1 VFHSFP
7 HSQNH
12 LSSLRGDQAHSGQ
25 RIRGPDVSRSRSRST
40 SRSITVEVASA
51 ILDIM
56 KHMSERIDLLNPA
69 DWPGVCSIYE
79 EGIATGLGT
88 FETKAPSWEE
98 WNAAR
103 LPHSRL
109 VARDERVLGWAALS
123 PISKRA
129 CYAGVAEVGIYV
141 AAVARGRGIGRALLD
156 ALIDSSE
163 ANGIWTLQGA
173 TIAENTASL
182 ALQERCGFRVIGRRE
197 RIAKLAGIWR
207 DTILT
212 ERRSK
217 KVGID

>member
-1 VFHSFP
+1 M
-7 HSQNH
+7 
-12 LSSLRGDQAHSGQ
+12 
-25 RIRGPDVSRSRSRST
+25 SRAG
-40 SRSITVEVASA
+40 SRSITVEVSSA

-56 KHMSERIDLLNPA
+56 KHMNVRINLMNPA
-69 DWPGVCSIYE
+69 DWPEVCSIYE

-88 FETKAPSWEE
+88 FETKAPSWDE

-123 PISKRA
+123 PVSKRA

-141 AAVARGRGIGRALLD
+141 AADARGRGIGRALLD
-156 ALIDSSE
+156 ALIGSSE

-173 TIAENTASL
+173 TIAENAASL
-182 ALQERCGFRVIGRRE
+182 VLQERCGFRVVGRRE
-197 RIAKLAGIWR
+197 RIGKLAGIWR

-217 KVGID
+217 KVGME